1 MEKRLKRIM
10 RNIFLPLKRMP
21 VDLPH
26 VEFLLIWITK
36 KRKQI
41 QSWSDLFLPYGIYD
55 FKNTYSGTDLYPL
68 HDMGIPTAE
77 LVPDSQRYFDIHHTE
92 EDTFEK
98 VNRRELLLGA
108 VAMTQL
114 IYMIDKNW

>member
-1 MEKRLKRIM
+1 MIKREIPYSKLDEIHRLM
-10 RNIFLPLKRMP
+10 RN
-21 VDLPH
+21 
-26 VEFLLIWITK
+26 
-36 KRKQI
+36 
-41 QSWSDLFLPYGIYD
+41 GIYD

-68 HDMGIPTAE
+68 HDMGIPAAE

>member
-1 MEKRLKRIM
+1 MEMDEEKRQ
-10 RNIFLPLKRMP
+10 
-21 VDLPH
+21 
-26 VEFLLIWITK
+26 
-36 KRKQI
+36 QI
-41 QSWSDLFLPYGIYD
+41 KSWTGLFLPYGVYN
-55 FKNTYSGTDLYPL
+55 FEGKYSGTDIYPL
-68 HDMGIPTAE
+68 HDMGVPTAE

-108 VAMTQL
+108 TAMTQI